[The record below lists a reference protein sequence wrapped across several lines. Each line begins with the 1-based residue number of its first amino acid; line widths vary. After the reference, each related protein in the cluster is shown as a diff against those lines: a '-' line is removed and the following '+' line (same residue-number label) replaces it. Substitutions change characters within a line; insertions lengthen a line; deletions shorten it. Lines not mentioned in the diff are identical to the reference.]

1 MEGPV
6 RRWAGNPP
14 MGIVAVGVIV
24 GVSVGAL
31 GMVVVDAAMGGTPTF
46 LLIVIMVLTLV
57 LTSWLTRLF
66 NQIYLRSFKRVN
78 R

>member
-66 NQIYLRSFKRVN
+66 NQIYLRSFKRAN